1 MRHWIAFVPAAAF
14 FGVYLWTRDFH
25 AATVA
30 LMIAVALQILLLL
43 ILKISPSG
51 AEWLAAALILVFGG
65 ATLLLRETVYLQI
78 KTTVINWL
86 FALSLPVA
94 DFVFRKNLARA
105 LFGKFFEARDAQ
117 WRRASNALALMFFGV
132 GAANLAVIYHLSEE
146 AWVWTK
152 TFVYPGVNLA
162 GLVGVIVYLTH
173 RATMK
178 NDGR

>member
-1 MRHWIAFVPAAAF
+1 MRHWIAFAPAAAF
-14 FGVYLWTRDFH
+14 FGAYLFWGDFH
-25 AATVA
+25 IATAA
-30 LMIAVALQILLLL
+30 LMAAVSLQIALLL
-43 ILKISPSG
+43 ILKIPPSG

-86 FALSLPVA
+86 FALALPVA
-94 DFVFRKNLARA
+94 DFVFKKNLARA
-105 LFGKFFEARDAQ
+105 LFGKFFEAENSQ
-117 WRRASNALALMFFGV
+117 WRRSSNALALMFFGI
-132 GAANLAVIYHLSEE
+132 GAANLAAIYHLSEE

-152 TFVYPGVNLA
+152 TFVYPGVNLI

-178 NDGR
+178 NDG